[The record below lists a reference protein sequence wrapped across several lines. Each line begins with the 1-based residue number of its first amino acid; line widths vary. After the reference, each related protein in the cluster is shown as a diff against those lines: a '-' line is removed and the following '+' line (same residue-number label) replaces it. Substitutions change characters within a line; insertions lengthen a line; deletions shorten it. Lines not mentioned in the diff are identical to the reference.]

1 MLPCLNSTMH
11 ITPFTRRTRRW
22 KAGPTVSVS
31 CQWVVL
37 ASNCTIFVTGVGQ
50 TSAMWSKW
58 FLLENATD
66 QCISIIFCRRVLE
79 ATCAAYASLSLSL
92 LDYITVDRHCNKKLA
107 HRLFDFDV
115 IPKML
120 SAQPIM
126 TVNNKFRRS
135 HFVDNS
141 WQPAVWLQQLCS
153 DAEPV
158 FEPSLEDTHTL
169 KYNTSVYVR
178 IIRKIEYMYDTFHT
192 PTWIHL
198 ITWRVEVLQS
208 SRQNCLVQCNY
219 CDKKFWKLFA
229 FFASVL
235 IELLYCSCNV
245 FYSSLCTLK

>member
-1 MLPCLNSTMH
+1 LLPCLNSTMH

-153 DAEPV
+153 DA
-158 FEPSLEDTHTL
+158 SIWTITRGYAYA
-169 KYNTSVYVR
+169 KIQYISVCTYHSKNRIHVWYVSYANLNSPNNVTCG
-178 IIRKIEYMYDTFHT
+178 I
-192 PTWIHL
+192 
-198 ITWRVEVLQS
+198 VA
-208 SRQNCLVQCNY
+208 
-219 CDKKFWKLFA
+219 KF
-229 FFASVL
+229 
-235 IELLYCSCNV
+235 
-245 FYSSLCTLK
+245 